1 MARTRSGG
9 RRYAEA
15 AFDLA
20 GRDSTFDRWRDDLR
34 LAASVLGDAGVAR
47 VVGSQSLPFEERV
60 AVIDRALSRDVQPQV
75 LNLVKLLAR
84 RDRLDLLPVVA
95 AEFTTLLNRR
105 RGIVPA
111 IVTSAAPLTPAED
124 AAMRAKV
131 AQLAGAEV
139 DLSTRVDPALIG
151 GVTVR
156 IGDRLHDAS
165 VRGRLERLRE
175 DLLARSR

>member
-1 MARTRSGG
+1 MARARSGG

-15 AFDLA
+15 AFELA

-34 LAASVLGDAGVAR
+34 LAASVLGDADVAR
-47 VVGSQSLPFEERV
+47 VVGSQSLPLNERE
-60 AVIDRALSRDVQPQV
+60 AVIDRALGGDVLPQV
-75 LNLVKLLAR
+75 LNLVRLLAR
-84 RDRLDLLPVVA
+84 RGRLDLLPVVA

-111 IVTSAAPLTPAED
+111 LVTSAAPLTPAED
-124 AAMRAKV
+124 AAMRTKV
-131 AQLAGAEV
+131 RQLAGAEV